1 VFAASVQENISWLCT
16 ALWSIYRTSG
26 ASESRRNEC
35 VYSSWISLQRVV
47 NIMLITLIVFALEA
61 SAQRVTR
68 CVVYTNRDAWYPL
81 WQHVLSINFA
91 CNAYLCMHAQCH
103 ASSDYCITKP
113 RSEILIRCTYTM
125 VLTCLWEY
133 SCAVKVCYSRQ
144 VDSHLKHFGLLGT
157 AVELS
162 MQAEAIISVRG
173 RIGSVRRIGYTGRD
187 LAEDSLIGSRIRIT
201 AVVVVVLGH
210 SNDSFTRL

>member
-1 VFAASVQENISWLCT
+1 
-16 ALWSIYRTSG
+16 
-26 ASESRRNEC
+26 
-35 VYSSWISLQRVV
+35 
-47 NIMLITLIVFALEA
+47 
-61 SAQRVTR
+61 
-68 CVVYTNRDAWYPL
+68 
-81 WQHVLSINFA
+81 
-91 CNAYLCMHAQCH
+91 
-103 ASSDYCITKP
+103 
-113 RSEILIRCTYTM
+113 
-125 VLTCLWEY
+125 
-133 SCAVKVCYSRQ
+133 VKVCYSRQ